1 VQNVGES
8 GSLIPRTMPETV
20 LLQIELRVLR
30 VRVSPLSAP
39 STSETGAIVSPIIK
53 RLPGKSD
60 AAVSPRTCDKP
71 NSKLLDTP
79 EKVERAGRRQVELE
93 KLVLASG
100 GIAGPGSLGEP
111 AQEESVA

>member
-1 VQNVGES
+1 VSISIHLV
-8 GSLIPRTMPETV
+8 V

-79 EKVERAGRRQVELE
+79 EKPNCQGSIAVACR
-93 KLVLASG
+93 VLISTA
-100 GIAGPGSLGEP
+100 
-111 AQEESVA
+111 

>member
-1 VQNVGES
+1 VIQAEGPPARPLCRVS
-8 GSLIPRTMPETV
+8 ISIHLVV

-79 EKVERAGRRQVELE
+79 EKPNCQGSIAVACR
-93 KLVLASG
+93 VLISTA
-100 GIAGPGSLGEP
+100 
-111 AQEESVA
+111 